1 MKVGYGRGPQEAH
14 LSLSLGVGH
23 FRFKLLVPALSL
35 LVCEMG
41 LGDEERPSPSG
52 SKGLLELANTRC

>member
-41 LGDEERPSPSG
+41 LSDEKRPSPSG